1 MAVAAIKT
9 VLVPMA
15 NVALL
20 VPSATRTVAGTV
32 AAGLLLET
40 LTVIP
45 PEGALSLRLM
55 NPVAPAPPMTETG
68 ETATPVSVGS
78 DFTTCD
84 NAVEELVVKL
94 PSPL

>member
-1 MAVAAIKT
+1 VAEIVAVVAIET
-9 VLVPMA
+9 ALVLMA

-20 VPSATRTVAGTV
+20 VPSAIRTVAGTV

-55 NPVAPAPPMTETG
+55 NPVAPTPPMTETG
-68 ETATPVSVGS
+68 ETATPVSAGCGL
-78 DFTTCD
+78 TTCD
-84 NAVEELVVKL
+84 NAVEELVK
-94 PSPL
+94 

>member
-1 MAVAAIKT
+1 MAEIVAVVAIET

-32 AAGLLLET
+32 AAGLLLEM

-55 NPVAPAPPMTETG
+55 NPVAPAPPITETG
-68 ETATPVSVGS
+68 EIATPVSVGA
-78 DFTTCD
+78 DLTTCD
-84 NAVEELVVKL
+84 NAPEELVT
-94 PSPL
+94 